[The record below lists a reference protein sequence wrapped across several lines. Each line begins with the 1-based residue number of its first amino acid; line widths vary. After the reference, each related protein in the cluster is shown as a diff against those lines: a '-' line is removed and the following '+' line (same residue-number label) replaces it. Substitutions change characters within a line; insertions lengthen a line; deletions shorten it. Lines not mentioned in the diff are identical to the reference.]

1 MTVTTLPRRRKG
13 AGLAD
18 CWVTTLV
25 DAYGLPEPERSW
37 IKYRDPDDWLTS
49 QPGVDPAVLMVSLAR
64 HVRER
69 AAVALTKDLIRR
81 LDALMERY
89 APRYDPL
96 AFTQAEM
103 LAAKNEDY
111 VDLALSKG
119 ASAARSSSSMST
131 E

>member
-64 HVRER
+64 R
-69 AAVALTKDLIRR
+69 ADVA
-81 LDALMERY
+81 
-89 APRYDPL
+89 PW
-96 AFTQAEM
+96 
-103 LAAKNEDY
+103 
-111 VDLALSKG
+111 
-119 ASAARSSSSMST
+119 AARLGVVPST
-131 E
+131 SKDIYEYADGTWIAVVTDVAEVPGWQAGLKLRVFRTETR